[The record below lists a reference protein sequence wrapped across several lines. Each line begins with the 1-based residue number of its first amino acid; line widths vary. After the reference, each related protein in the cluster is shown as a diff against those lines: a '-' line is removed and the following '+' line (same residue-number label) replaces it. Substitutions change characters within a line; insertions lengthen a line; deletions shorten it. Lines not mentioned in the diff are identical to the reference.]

1 MKHPPAPCHKFQW
14 SDNMCD
20 MCYVTH
26 HDGSWP
32 LISYITLPKTNWVYN
47 MAKFDTVNKVRQFTL
62 SGDLLNNSDKV
73 IMLII
78 YCYVTQSDTL

>member
-32 LISYITLPKTNWVYN
+32 LISYITLLKPIGVYN
-47 MAKFDTVNKVRQFTL
+47 KAKFDTVNKVR
-62 SGDLLNNSDKV
+62 
-73 IMLII
+73 
-78 YCYVTQSDTL
+78 